1 MDQGETVVLNNS
13 TPRRNPWGKTPVVAP
28 CSLSSVMDE
37 ELARDLQE
45 KEDKMSSL
53 LQVELP
59 FGDGNNPDTETDLL
73 LAQMLQ
79 NEFDRENDHMVNVY
93 EQKYNGNSKVSLS
106 FNNYKSV
113 HSMLRDDS
121 SDEQDDHEDLDTPP
135 PPDPGSEKETQVLNP
150 KGSKKKVTTKH
161 DAAIC
166 GRKNARNLE
175 KFPPGFAAGDVG
187 SKKLDL
193 KLSNSV
199 YNTLKQHS
207 YREERQSHRLHEKK
221 EHSTHEQALDP
232 KTRLLLYKMVNN
244 ETLDNVNGCISTGKE
259 ACVFHANGGRK
270 ENGEVLP
277 EECAIKVFKTTLNE
291 FRTRERYIKDDH
303 RFRDRF
309 SKQNPRKIIRLWAEK
324 EMCNLSRMQ
333 KAGISCPSVLL
344 LKKHV
349 LVMSFIGK
357 DMKAAPKLKDAVL
370 SSNQMKLAYEQ
381 CIEMMCSMYQK
392 CKLVHADLSEYN
404 ILWHDN
410 RIWFIDVS
418 QSVEPIHPHALEFL
432 YRDCTNVLE
441 FFKKKGVAGVM
452 SVPQL
457 FLKVSQLDIPVCDD
471 EEKFLSKIQSYQRY
485 EMTIGGRKKNCE
497 PYEFNYFFNK
507 TSQEGTSSED
517 SSNDE

>member
-1 MDQGETVVLNNS
+1 MDQGETVVIPKATS
-13 TPRRNPWGKTPVVAP
+13 NPWGKTPDVAP
-28 CSLSSVMDE
+28 CSLMSVMDE
-37 ELARDLQE
+37 QLAKDLQD
-45 KEDKMSSL
+45 KEDDAFKLNSL
-53 LQVELP
+53 HVDLP
-59 FGDGNNPDTETDLL
+59 GIDSNNPDVDSDLL

-79 NEFDRENDHMVNVY
+79 SQFDKENDHMVNIY

-106 FNNYKSV
+106 FDNYKSI
-113 HSMLRDDS
+113 HSIIKDDS
-121 SDEQDDHEDLDTPP
+121 SCDELDEHDDLDTLP
-135 PPDPGSEKETQVLNP
+135 PPDHGMDTKASKT
-150 KGSKKKVTTKH
+150 KTTKKKITTKH
-161 DAAIC
+161 DALLC
-166 GRKNARNLE
+166 GRKNARSLE

-270 ENGEVLP
+270 ESGEELP
-277 EECAIKVFKTTLNE
+277 TECAIKVFKTTLNE

-309 SKQNPRKIIRLWAEK
+309 SKQNPRKVIRLWAEK

-333 KAGISCPSVLL
+333 KAGISCPSVVL
-344 LKKHV
+344 LKKHI
-349 LVMSFIGK
+349 LVMSFVGR

-381 CIEMMCSMYQK
+381 TVEMMCTMYQR

-410 RIWFIDVS
+410 RAWFIDVS
-418 QSVEPIHPHALEFL
+418 QAVEPIHPHALEFL
-432 YRDCTNVLE
+432 YRDCTNVTE
-441 FFKKKGVAGVM
+441 FFKKRGVPDVM
-452 SVPQL
+452 SASQL
-457 FLKVSQLDIPVCDD
+457 FLKVSELDIPLCDD
-471 EEKFLSKIQSYQRY
+471 ENHFLSKVHGYERY
-485 EMTIGGRKKNCE
+485 EMTVGGRKNCQ
-497 PYEFNYFFNK
+497 PYEFDYFFNK
-507 TSQEGTSSED
+507 TTNGGSSSDD
-517 SSNDE
+517 STDE

>member
-1 MDQGETVVLNNS
+1 MNTLSGLVLQALVYTLGCKIIIFVTLYINDKIIMDQGETVVLNNPEIS
-13 TPRRNPWGKTPVVAP
+13 KPSSSPWGNTPLVAP

-45 KEDKMSSL
+45 KEEEMSA

-59 FGDGNNPDTETDLL
+59 FVDGSNADNESDLL

-79 NEFDRENDHMVNVY
+79 NEFDRENDHMVNIY

-106 FNNYKSV
+106 FNNYRSV
-113 HSMLRDDS
+113 HSMIKDDS
-121 SDEQDDHEDLDTPP
+121 SSSDDQDEHEDL
-135 PPDPGSEKETQVLNP
+135 
-150 KGSKKKVTTKH
+150 
-161 DAAIC
+161 
-166 GRKNARNLE
+166 
-175 KFPPGFAAGDVG
+175 GDVG
-187 SKKLDL
+187 STKLDL

-232 KTRLLLYKMVNN
+232 KTRLLLYKLVNN
-244 ETLDNVNGCISTGKE
+244 ETLENINGCISTGKE
-259 ACVFHANGGRK
+259 ACVFHANGGRR

-277 EECAIKVFKTTLNE
+277 AECAIKVFKTTLNE

-309 SKQNPRKIIRLWAEK
+309 SKQNPRKVIRLWAEK
-324 EMCNLSRMQ
+324 EMCNLRRMH
-333 KAGISCPSVLL
+333 KAGISCPSVVL
-344 LKKHV
+344 LKKHI
-349 LVMSFIGK
+349 LVMSFVGR

-381 CIEMMCSMYQK
+381 CIEMMCTMYQK

-404 ILWHDN
+404 ILWHEN
-410 RIWFIDVS
+410 GIWFIDVS

-441 FFKKKGVAGVM
+441 FFMKKGVPDVM

-457 FLKVSQLDIPVCDD
+457 FIKVSRLDIPVYDN
-471 EEKFLSKIQSYQRY
+471 ENKFLSKVQSYERH
-485 EMTIGGRKKNCE
+485 EMNVGGRKHCE
-497 PYEFNYFFNK
+497 PYQFNYFFSK
-507 TSQEGTSSED
+507 TANGGTSSED
-517 SSNDE
+517 GDDSTDE